1 MGSPV
6 EDSSVFGCFCGSPLY
21 FCCFRAGSVA
31 FLGGGRQLEV
41 FLENGSVFPE
51 LAEFVGSCSIFCPRF
66 QNSRLGRVLNVFR
79 QTSGSRSGQERIVFQ
94 LLTERGSTIFKES
107 L

>member
-6 EDSSVFGCFCGSPLY
+6 EDSSVFGCFWGSPLY

-41 FLENGSVFPE
+41 FLENGSVFWKV
-51 LAEFVGSCSIFCPRF
+51 AEFVGSCSIFCPRF
-66 QNSRLGRVLNVFR
+66 QNSLLSRVLNAFR
-79 QTSGSRSGQERIVFQ
+79 QKSGSRSGQERIIFE